1 MPRTE
6 PIKQINIEIG
16 DRIRQAREQAE
27 MTQEKFAEKIDV
39 SPQYIS
45 DMERG
50 VVGMSLT
57 TFKNACVVLG
67 VTSDSILFG
76 LHPGN
81 DASNILACIG
91 TLPEKQ
97 FKLLEEIVLKYTEA
111 VR

>member
-1 MPRTE
+1 M
-6 PIKQINIEIG
+6 Q
-16 DRIRQAREQAE
+16 QQ
-27 MTQEKFAEKIDV
+27 KFADLIDV

-81 DASNILACIG
+81 DASAILACVS

-97 FKLLEEIVLKYTEA
+97 FRLLEEIIIKYTEA